1 MIPKPLLILGRKEK
15 EEGKEELFYP
25 KHYARQL
32 VLLIFYHSFKG
43 DIIKPILQ
51 VRKQRFKYQSVC
63 PRSQAGNKW

>member
-1 MIPKPLLILGRKEK
+1 MIPKPLFILGRKEK

-25 KHYARQL
+25 KHCARQL
-32 VLLIFYHSFKG
+32 VLIFYHSFKG
-43 DIIKPILQ
+43 DIIKPILH